1 MIAQY
6 LALKA
11 EHPQRLL
18 FYRMGDFYELFFD
31 DAKRAAELLDITLT
45 SRGESGGQKVPM
57 AGIPVHASEQYLGRL
72 VRKGECVAIAEQF
85 GDPQAKGPMERR
97 VVRVVTPGTLTD
109 ESLLDARASAPLAVI
124 HRDKSGYGLALLD
137 LAAGQLEL
145 AQTQDFG
152 ELLRMV
158 MEAQPAECLCA
169 DSALGELAQAG
180 LNPAPRSWP
189 DWHFAQQAA
198 LKALSDQLGTTD
210 FRGFGCDHLPQALC
224 AGGAAISYA
233 RDTQRNAL
241 PHLDGMRAR
250 PTSGHLVIDRISR
263 RNLDLVRQPDRPDT
277 TALFDLIDD
286 CATAMG
292 ARRLREWLLRPLA
305 DSAIAHQRQAR
316 IQALEPDATRL
327 HELLEPL
334 CDIERVNTRIA
345 LRSARPR
352 DLAALARSLGQ
363 LPAISQVLQQAGLWE
378 ADAAAL
384 DALPELA
391 QWLDQAVVAEPPLL
405 ARDGGVIATGFDA
418 ELDEL
423 RALASQTATFL
434 AEFEEREKAA
444 TSLDN
449 LKVGYNRI
457 HGYYIELPRNR
468 AEQAPTHYTRRQ
480 TLKGVE
486 RYITEELKGFE
497 DKVLS
502 ARERSLSRE
511 LALYESLLDQ
521 LQTWREPL
529 RASADVLANV
539 DASLSLALLA
549 QRPDWVW
556 PELGSTPG
564 IHIHAGRHPIVE
576 AHSREPFV
584 PNSLSLDPEQ
594 RLLLITGP
602 NMGGKSTVMR
612 QTALLCVLAWMGA
625 PIPAEKAQIGP
636 IDRVFTRIGAG
647 DDLASGR
654 STFMVEMQETAEIL
668 RHAGPNSL
676 VLMDEI
682 GRGTSTFD
690 GLSLARAA
698 AEHLLQNNHS
708 FTLFATHY
716 FELTALAQELD
727 GAKNLHLAAIEHK
740 DRLVFLHELRD
751 GPANQSY
758 GLQVARLAGVP
769 RSVTQ
774 RANKILQM
782 LEQSALQSATPQ
794 LDLFAAPPEPQAA
807 EEVSAWEHSLQE
819 LDPDTLSP
827 RQAQTVLYELKDLYD
842 RSRG

>member
-11 EHPQRLL
+11 EHSQRLL

-57 AGIPVHASEQYLGRL
+57 AGIPVHACEQYLCRL

-124 HRDKSGYGLALLD
+124 HCDKAGYGLALLD

-145 AQTQDFG
+145 AQTADVG

-169 DSALGELAQAG
+169 EGAHARFVEAG
-180 LNPAPRSWP
+180 LSPAPRSWP
-189 DWHFAQQAA
+189 DWHFAEQAA
-198 LKALSDQLGTTD
+198 LKVLGDQLGTTD
-210 FRGFGCDHLPQALC
+210 FRGFGCDGMPQALC

-233 RDTQRNAL
+233 RDTQRNDL

-250 PTSGHLVIDRISR
+250 PVSGHLVIDRISR

-305 DSAIAHQRQAR
+305 DATAAHQRQAC

-352 DLAALARSLGQ
+352 DLAALARSLEQ
-363 LPAISQVLQQAGLWE
+363 LPAIREILLQAGLWDSE
-378 ADAAAL
+378 AEAL
-384 DALPELA
+384 NALPELA
-391 QWLDQAVVAEPPLL
+391 SWLKQAVVAEPPLL
-405 ARDGGVIATGFDA
+405 ARDGGVIATGFDD

-423 RALASQTATFL
+423 RALASETATFL

-444 TSLDN
+444 TGLDN
-449 LKVGYNRI
+449 LKVGYNRV

-511 LALYESLLDQ
+511 LALYETLLDE
-521 LQTWREPL
+521 LQRWRDAL
-529 RASADVLANV
+529 RASADVVANV

-556 PELGSTPG
+556 PQLNSKPG
-564 IHIHAGRHPIVE
+564 IHIRAGRHPIVE

-584 PNSLSLDPEQ
+584 PNSLSLNTEQ

-625 PIPAEKAQIGP
+625 PIPAEQAQIGP
-636 IDRVFTRIGAG
+636 IDRIFTRIGAG

-668 RHAGPNSL
+668 RHAGPQSL

-698 AEHLLQNNHS
+698 AEHLLQHNHS

-716 FELTALAQELD
+716 FELTALAQDID
-727 GAKNLHLAAIEHK
+727 GAKNVHLAAIEHK
-740 DRLVFLHELRD
+740 DRLVFLHELRE

-782 LEQSALQSATPQ
+782 LEHTALQTTTPQ
-794 LDLFAAPPEPQAA
+794 LDLFATPPEPMVS
-807 EEVSAWEHSLQE
+807 EEVSAWEVALDE
-819 LDPDTLSP
+819 ADPDTLSP
-827 RQAQTVLYELKDLYD
+827 REAHALLYELKDLYD

>member
-1 MIAQY
+1 
-6 LALKA
+6 
-11 EHPQRLL
+11 
-18 FYRMGDFYELFFD
+18 
-31 DAKRAAELLDITLT
+31 
-45 SRGESGGQKVPM
+45 
-57 AGIPVHASEQYLGRL
+57 
-72 VRKGECVAIAEQF
+72 
-85 GDPQAKGPMERR
+85 
-97 VVRVVTPGTLTD
+97 
-109 ESLLDARASAPLAVI
+109 
-124 HRDKSGYGLALLD
+124 
-137 LAAGQLEL
+137 
-145 AQTQDFG
+145 
-152 ELLRMV
+152 
-158 MEAQPAECLCA
+158 
-169 DSALGELAQAG
+169 
-180 LNPAPRSWP
+180 
-189 DWHFAQQAA
+189 
-198 LKALSDQLGTTD
+198 
-210 FRGFGCDHLPQALC
+210 
-224 AGGAAISYA
+224 
-233 RDTQRNAL
+233 
-241 PHLDGMRAR
+241 
-250 PTSGHLVIDRISR
+250 
-263 RNLDLVRQPDRPDT
+263 
-277 TALFDLIDD
+277 
-286 CATAMG
+286 
-292 ARRLREWLLRPLA
+292 
-305 DSAIAHQRQAR
+305 
-316 IQALEPDATRL
+316 
-327 HELLEPL
+327 
-334 CDIERVNTRIA
+334 
-345 LRSARPR
+345 
-352 DLAALARSLGQ
+352 
-363 LPAISQVLQQAGLWE
+363 
-378 ADAAAL
+378 
-384 DALPELA
+384 
-391 QWLDQAVVAEPPLL
+391 LL

-444 TSLDN
+444 IGLDN